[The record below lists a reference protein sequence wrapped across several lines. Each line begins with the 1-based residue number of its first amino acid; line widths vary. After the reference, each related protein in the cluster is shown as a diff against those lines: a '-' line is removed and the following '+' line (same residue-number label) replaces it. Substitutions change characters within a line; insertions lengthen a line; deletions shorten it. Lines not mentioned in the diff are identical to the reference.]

1 MRIKPESS
9 RDAEAL
15 PPKKPPA
22 QSIERGPRPALP
34 TSRVN

>member
-1 MRIKPESS
+1 MRIKPEST

-22 QSIERGPRPALP
+22 PNIERGPRQAVPA
-34 TSRVN
+34 SRVN

>member
-1 MRIKPESS
+1 MRIKPEST

-22 QSIERGPRPALP
+22 PSIERAPRQALP
-34 TSRVN
+34 SQRLN